1 VWIKELEIYNSF
13 RYNKQVYNTF
23 LIVVK
28 RYIDVAV
35 KFVKGLID
43 TMFYKRHDID
53 AKFSKADIEVK
64 FEGTR

>member
-1 VWIKELEIYNSF
+1 MYNSF

-28 RYIDVAV
+28 RYVDIAV
-35 KFVKGLID
+35 RFVKGLVNAMFNKKQNID
-43 TMFYKRHDID
+43 V
-53 AKFSKADIEVK
+53 KFSKADIEVK